1 VTALEDLVRALGF
14 EDGGQFGLL
23 PLADEVVLLHALT
36 GETGHLALRWV
47 HLAHAPTLTALQT
60 FTGMLVLAGICLV
73 LTHRA
78 VLRTMVARPEPD
90 RAQSGFGGVDAD

>member
-47 HLAHAPTLTALQT
+47 HLAHAPTWPSTK
-60 FTGMLVLAGICLV
+60 LA
-73 LTHRA
+73 
-78 VLRTMVARPEPD
+78 RT
-90 RAQSGFGGVDAD
+90 